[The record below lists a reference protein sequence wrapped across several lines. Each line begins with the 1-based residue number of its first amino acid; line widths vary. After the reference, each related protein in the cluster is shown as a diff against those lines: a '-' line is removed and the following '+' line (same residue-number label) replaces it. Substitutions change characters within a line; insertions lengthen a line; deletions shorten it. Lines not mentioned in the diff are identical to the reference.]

1 MVGVIDERLKVRIA
15 APPVEGQANE
25 ALLKWC
31 AKRLQL
37 ARRDVDLVAGA
48 GQRRKTVVITCTLG
62 AAEIVDRLTAPGR

>member
-1 MVGVIDERLKVRIA
+1 MGVVDERLKVRIA

-37 ARRDVDLVAGA
+37 ARRDLDLVAGA
-48 GQRRKTVVITCTLG
+48 GQRRKTVAITCALS
-62 AAEIVDRLTAPGR
+62 AAEIVDRLTGEGR